1 MIKRRKTLNN
11 FFYRLLIGCLLFSVS
26 LMSMPSWGQSH
37 QSGRDFLGEK
47 SNQVVIEE
55 DNPGLALLIVAIV
68 GIVTQIATTAWAA
81 RRERE
86 KPRPDPEK
94 ISQYINELDQLK
106 SKLKTNLTEFA
117 SKLEGKINNN
127 KAELEEEIDFLKKV
141 NYRQNEDIANLEDK
155 IEHQIAKIGELLPDL
170 KETLDKTKRL
180 ITEMEDIIK
189 RFKVVEKNLRQETE
203 SLKEADRRQVE
214 TIASLQEFLQNLT
227 TMIDQEIKDLEKAIR
242 EELKKEVASLK
253 AVNVQQAE
261 RTATLETEIHQTN
274 QKIVSISRNLIDRI
288 KSDEETTS
296 KEIETLR
303 TINAWQTKAIKRD
316 RTIIFFLTLGI
327 IYAIS
332 SSK

>member
-1 MIKRRKTLNN
+1 MIRRCKTLNN

-37 QSGRDFLGEK
+37 QSGRDLLGEK

-68 GIVTQIATTAWAA
+68 GIVTQIATTAWAT

-94 ISQYINELDQLK
+94 IRQHTKELDQLE
-106 SKLKTNLTEFA
+106 SNLKTKLTEFA
-117 SKLEGKINNN
+117 SKLEGKINNT
-127 KAELEEEIDFLKKV
+127 KAELKEEIGFLKSV
-141 NYRQNEDIANLEDK
+141 NYRQNEDIASLKEK
-155 IEHQIAKIGELLPDL
+155 IEHQIPKIWELLADL

-180 ITEMEDIIK
+180 IAEMEDIIK
-189 RFKVVEKNLRQETE
+189 RFKVVEENLRREIE
-203 SLKEADRRQVE
+203 FLKEADRRQVE
-214 TIASLQEFLQNLT
+214 TIASLQESLQNLT
-227 TMIDQEIKDLEKAIR
+227 TMVDQKINSL
-242 EELKKEVASLK
+242 KEVDTK
-253 AVNVQQAE
+253 QARRIE
-261 RTATLETEIHQTN
+261 DIEIAT
-274 QKIVSISRNLIDRI
+274 KNLGDRI
-288 KSDEETTS
+288 ESDEETTS

>member
-1 MIKRRKTLNN
+1 MIRRRKTLNN

-68 GIVTQIATTAWAA
+68 GIVTQIAMTAWAA
-81 RRERE
+81 RGERE

-106 SKLKTNLTEFA
+106 SNLKTNLTEFA
-117 SKLEGKINNN
+117 SKLEGKINNT

-141 NYRQNEDIANLEDK
+141 NYRQNEDIAGLEEK
-155 IEHQIAKIGELLPDL
+155 IEHQIPKIGELLPDL

-180 ITEMEDIIK
+180 IAEMEDTIE
-189 RFKVVEKNLRQETE
+189 RFEVVEKNLRQETE

-227 TMIDQEIKDLEKAIR
+227 TMIDQEINSLKEVDTKQTRRIEDVEIATKDLGDEIKGVEEITR
-242 EELKKEVASLK
+242 E
-253 AVNVQQAE
+253 
-261 RTATLETEIHQTN
+261 
-274 QKIVSISRNLIDRI
+274 
-288 KSDEETTS
+288 
-296 KEIETLR
+296 EIETLR